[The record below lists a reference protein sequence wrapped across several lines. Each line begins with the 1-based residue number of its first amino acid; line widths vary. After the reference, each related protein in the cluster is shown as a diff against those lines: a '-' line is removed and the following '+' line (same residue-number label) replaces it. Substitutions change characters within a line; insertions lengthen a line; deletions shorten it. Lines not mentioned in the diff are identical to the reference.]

1 LADPLEG
8 IAYGKCKAK
17 IMLRA
22 DGTPWIVSFA
32 HGRTTY
38 ELKLDAAGIRAA
50 MDAAAKEEVL
60 STFVRL
66 VRQAS
71 LDPAELED
79 LIAHAKERTGR
90 GVRAIAKMLKQ
101 AQAEQATEQ
110 KQAERNR
117 RAAERKDPR
126 PQLPAPEPDAPWL
139 PQMAAY
145 NDVVGNATDDVPP
158 ARDISGDA
166 SKIQRIEIA
175 GTHAFISEGEMAP

>member
-1 LADPLEG
+1 
-8 IAYGKCKAK
+8 
-17 IMLRA
+17 
-22 DGTPWIVSFA
+22 
-32 HGRTTY
+32 
-38 ELKLDAAGIRAA
+38 
-50 MDAAAKEEVL
+50 KEEVL

-66 VRQAS
+66 LRQAS

-90 GVRAIAKMLKQ
+90 GVRAIAKMLKH
-101 AQAEQATEQ
+101 AQAEQAAEQ
-110 KQAERNR
+110 KKAERNR

-126 PQLPAPEPDAPWL
+126 PQLPSPKPDAPWL